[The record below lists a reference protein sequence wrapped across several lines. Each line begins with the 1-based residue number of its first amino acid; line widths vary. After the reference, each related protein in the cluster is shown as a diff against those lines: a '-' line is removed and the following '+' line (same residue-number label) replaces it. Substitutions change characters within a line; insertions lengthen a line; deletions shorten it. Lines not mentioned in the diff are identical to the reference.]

1 VTSGPHPDRAEFW
14 TQSIAVIHRWG
25 DQHPAEVAA
34 TDRAVSCCGEPGQIP
49 ATTPGESS
57 CGGRAPPTNKVID
70 ASTFSTVDWKLVANG
85 QPVTITG

>member
-1 VTSGPHPDRAEFW
+1 
-14 TQSIAVIHRWG
+14 
-25 DQHPAEVAA
+25 
-34 TDRAVSCCGEPGQIP
+34 VSCSGEPGRIP

-85 QPVTITG
+85 QPLTITG